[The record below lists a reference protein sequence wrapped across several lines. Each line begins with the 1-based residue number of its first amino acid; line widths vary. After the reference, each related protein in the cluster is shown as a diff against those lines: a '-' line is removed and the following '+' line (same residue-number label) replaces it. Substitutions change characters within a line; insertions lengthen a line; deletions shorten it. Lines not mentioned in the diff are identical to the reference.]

1 MTRAELLLLI
11 RSAMYEAED
20 AGEPRHEAILAAIE
34 AAGVVLVPR
43 EATREMVEAGRN
55 RPYREDDSD
64 ADTMDRNTDLTW
76 SAMLAASPLAKEP
89 GA

>member
-1 MTRAELLLLI
+1 MTRAELVERIERALENAPKAK
-11 RSAMYEAED
+11 RATA
-20 AGEPRHEAILAAIE
+20 ALAAIE

-76 SAMLAASPLAKEP
+76 SAMLAASPLAKAP